1 MINRKHWVFAIF
13 IAVAIT
19 GCTGDSVSP
28 GSHVKREQPVRSEPV
43 QSELEQT
50 KPPRTDA
57 LRPETVLA
65 DVDTA
70 VPAPVQEGKAR
81 VDSGRSTSEYREK
94 DDFAVTQS
102 GDANVAPASVATA
115 TVKSLQAR
123 QQAAGSGK
131 AERNLI
137 AKRPATSAQ
146 LDSIRSASEPLDREN
161 YDHYDDNPLKLV
173 SEVPV
178 STFSIDVDT
187 GAYSNARRMLN
198 AGRLPVPDA
207 VRVEEFVNYFSY
219 DYPVPDNRAQPFNIV
234 TELGP
239 NPWNKDTLLLH
250 VGLKGYEVPRSNIPA
265 SNLVFLID
273 VSGSMRSADKIGLLK
288 SSLKMLASELRADDT
303 ISIVVY
309 AGASGVVLEP
319 TSGRDKGRI
328 LAALDSLTA
337 GGSTNG
343 AAGIRL
349 AYAMAQQAFVE
360 GGINRV
366 LLATDGDFNVGTTS
380 FEALKDLVAQK
391 RETGIS
397 LTTLGFG
404 TGNYNDHLME
414 QLADAGNGNY
424 AYIDTLNEARKV
436 LVEQMSAT
444 LQTIAKDVKI
454 QIEFNPRVVAE
465 YRLVGYENRMLARED
480 FNNDRVD
487 AGEIGAGHTV
497 TAIYEIALRDSS
509 GQRIES
515 LRYQDQTAAAQGK
528 MNEVAFLRLRYKAP
542 DGEVSKLI
550 ERPIRKADIEPV
562 LSEATD
568 NYRFAAAVA
577 GFGQLLRGGKYME
590 QFGYDD
596 VRALANG
603 ARGKDQF
610 GYRGEFVSLI
620 GLAQSL
626 SGQWAAQVTR

>member
-1 MINRKHWVFAIF
+1 MNRKHWVFAITF
-13 IAVAIT
+13 AVALT

-28 GSHVKREQPVRSEPV
+28 GSRVETEQSVRSEPV
-43 QSELEQT
+43 QSEPVQSE
-50 KPPRTDA
+50 P
-57 LRPETVLA
+57 VLA
-65 DVDTA
+65 DVDA
-70 VPAPVQEGKAR
+70 PAPAPAQEGKT
-81 VDSGRSTSEYREK
+81 SSETGRAEK
-94 DDFAVTQS
+94 EAEHRHEFATTQRKDTNVTTEA
-102 GDANVAPASVATA
+102 DALA
-115 TVKSLQAR
+115 TVEAVQPQR
-123 QQAAGSGK
+123 QNPGSAK
-131 AERNLI
+131 AEHRLI
-137 AKRPATSAQ
+137 AKVPAAPVQ
-146 LDSIRSASEPLDREN
+146 LDSIRIASEPLDREN
-161 YDHYDDNPLKLV
+161 YDHYEDNPLKRV
-173 SEVPV
+173 SEFPV

-187 GAYSNARRMLN
+187 GAYSNTRRMLN
-198 AGRLPVPDA
+198 AGSLPVRDA

-219 DYPVPDNRAQPFNIV
+219 DYPAPDTRARPFNIV

-239 NPWNKDTLLLH
+239 NPWNNNTLLLH
-250 VGLKGYEVPRSNIPA
+250 VGLKGYEVPKAEIPA

-273 VSGSMRSADKIGLLK
+273 VSGSMRSADKISLLK
-288 SSLKMLASELRADDT
+288 SSLKMLASELRANDT

-328 LAALDSLTA
+328 IAALESLSA

-349 AYAMAQQAFVE
+349 AYAMAEQAFVE
-360 GGINRV
+360 GGINRLV
-366 LLATDGDFNVGTTS
+366 LATDGDFNVGTTS
-380 FEALKDLVAQK
+380 FEALKDLIAKK

-397 LTTLGFG
+397 MTTLGFG
-404 TGNYNDHLME
+404 SGNYNDHLME

-444 LQTIAKDVKI
+444 LQTIAKDVKV
-454 QIEFNPRVVAE
+454 QIEFNPHVVAE

-497 TAIYEIALRDSS
+497 TAIYEIALANSKGR
-509 GQRIES
+509 RVAS
-515 LRYQDQTAAAQGK
+515 LRYQQQTATDGSL
-528 MNEVAFLRLRYKAP
+528 MDEVAFLRLRYKAP
-542 DGEVSKLI
+542 DGDVSKLI
-550 ERPIRKADIEPV
+550 ERPIRKSEIERV
-562 LSEATD
+562 LNETSD
-568 NYRFAAAVA
+568 NFRFAAAVA

-596 VRALANG
+596 VRMLANG
-603 ARGKDQF
+603 AKGEDQF
-610 GYRGEFVSLI
+610 GYRGEFVSLL

-626 SGQWAAQVTR
+626 SGQQSAHVSR